1 MRHSYAKDIS
11 QVAGPTHRVGHLLD
25 TAAALRDM
33 YARFHAE
40 AERRLVD
47 DDSVVACKEI
57 DVCWAGG
64 FQLQRGG
71 TRPRIDTHTVP
82 YGHHSAEH
90 RRARSCSTSSASMWT
105 EPSCRVVP
113 SEHLLGSSSLAPV
126 VLAKGS

>member
-1 MRHSYAKDIS
+1 MRPSYAKDIS

-57 DVCWAGG
+57 DVC
-64 FQLQRGG
+64 
-71 TRPRIDTHTVP
+71 
-82 YGHHSAEH
+82 
-90 RRARSCSTSSASMWT
+90 
-105 EPSCRVVP
+105 
-113 SEHLLGSSSLAPV
+113 
-126 VLAKGS
+126 